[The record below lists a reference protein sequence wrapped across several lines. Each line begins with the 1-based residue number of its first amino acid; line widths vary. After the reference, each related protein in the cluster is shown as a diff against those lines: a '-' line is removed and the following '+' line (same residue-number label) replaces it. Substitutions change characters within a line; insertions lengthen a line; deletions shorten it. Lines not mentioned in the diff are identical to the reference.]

1 MGIRV
6 IRRSIQTAIEQ
17 SLFKGKSIVIYGT
30 RQVGKTTLITALQQ
44 DAAVPSIYLNCDE
57 PDIRRSLSEKT
68 STELKML
75 IGSNKLVLIDE
86 AQRVGTIGLT
96 IKLLTDT
103 APDIQVIATGS
114 SAFELSSRIEE
125 PLTGRKREFRLY
137 PFSLTELGQIYSPLE
152 VSRVVERCMIFG
164 LYPEIINAPEAAATA
179 LRELARSYLYKDI
192 LALQQIRN
200 SEALERL
207 VQSIALQVGNE
218 VSYNELAQQVGVDKK
233 TIESYLRLL
242 EQSFITF
249 RLGSFSRNLRNELKK
264 SRKIYF
270 VDTGM
275 RNAVIN
281 NLNPPDLR
289 SDVGGL
295 WENFVIAERMKWNH
309 NQGLFPN
316 AYFWRSHQK
325 QEIDY
330 LEELNGAL
338 SGYEIKWCD
347 QKFKVPTEFSAAYP
361 DCPVSLI
368 NRENMTQFVQ
378 GMNPKLTDNSGT

>member
-1 MGIRV
+1 MVIV
-6 IRRSIQTAIEQ
+6 MIRRTIQDSIEQ
-17 SLFKGKSIVIYGT
+17 SLFKEKAIIIYGA
-30 RQVGKTTLITALQQ
+30 RQVGKTTLIMALQQ
-44 DAAVPSIYLNCDE
+44 DTAVPSIYLNCDE
-57 PDIRRSLSEKT
+57 PDIRRSLSDKT

-75 IGSNKLVLIDE
+75 IGNNKLVLIDE
-86 AQRVGTIGLT
+86 AQRVGTIGIT
-96 IKLLTDT
+96 IKLLIDT

-114 SAFELSSRIEE
+114 STFELSSRIEE

-137 PFSLTELGQIYSPLE
+137 PFSLTELGQIYSSLE
-152 VSRVVERCMIFG
+152 VRRIVERCMIFG
-164 LYPEIINAPEAAATA
+164 LYPEILNAPEAAETA

-233 TIESYLRLL
+233 TIESYLRVL
-242 EQSFITF
+242 EQSFIIF

-281 NLNPPDLR
+281 NFNPPDLR

-295 WENFVIAERMKWNH
+295 WENFVIAERMKRNH

-338 SGYEIKWCD
+338 SGYEIKWRD
-347 QKFKVPTEFSAAYP
+347 QKFKVPPGFSAAYP
-361 DCPVSLI
+361 DCPVSLV
-368 NRENMTQFVQ
+368 NRENMTEFVQ
-378 GMNPKLTDNSGT
+378 GV

>member
-1 MGIRV
+1 MGIV
-6 IRRSIQTAIEQ
+6 MVRRTIQEAIEQ
-17 SLFKGKSIVIYGT
+17 SLFKGKAIIIYGA
-30 RQVGKTTLITALQQ
+30 RQVGKTTLIMAIQNA
-44 DAAVPSIYLNCDE
+44 AAVPSLFLNCDE
-57 PDIRRSLSEKT
+57 PDVRRALSDKT

-75 IGSNKLVLIDE
+75 IGNNKLVLIDE

-137 PFSLTELGQIYSPLE
+137 PFSLTELGQKYSPLE
-152 VSRVVERCMIFG
+152 LNRIVERCMIFG
-164 LYPEIINAPEAAATA
+164 LYPEIINAPEAAETA
-179 LRELARSYLYKDI
+179 LREIARSYLYKDI
-192 LALQQIRN
+192 LTFQQIRN
-200 SEALERL
+200 PEALERL
-207 VQSIALQVGNE
+207 VQSVALQTGNE

-233 TIESYLRLL
+233 TIESYLRIL
-242 EQSFITF
+242 EQSFVIF

-270 VDTGM
+270 VDTGI

-281 NLNPPDLR
+281 NLNPPELR
-289 SDVGGL
+289 NDVGGL
-295 WENFVIAERMKWNH
+295 WENFVIAERMKRNH
-309 NQGLFPN
+309 NQQLFPN
-316 AYFWRSHQK
+316 TYFWRSHQK

-330 LEELNGAL
+330 LEERNGEL
-338 SGYEIKWCD
+338 KGYEIKWRE
-347 QKFKVPTEFSAAYP
+347 KRMKVPTGFSAAYP

-368 NRENMTQFVQ
+368 NRENVMAFA
-378 GMNPKLTDNSGT
+378 SG